1 MVVAALNVISGQVLL
16 VRDKTREIAI
26 LRTMGVTRRAILR
39 IFLMCG
45 VGVGIVGTLAG
56 VGLAVLFC
64 DNIEAIRQWLQEVA
78 HITLFPPDVYFL
90 KELPARLSVG
100 NVVGVVA
107 LSLGLSFLATGY
119 AAWRAA
125 RLDPVEA
132 LRYE

>member
-1 MVVAALNVISGQVLL
+1 
-16 VRDKTREIAI
+16 
-26 LRTMGVTRRAILR
+26 MGATRRSILR

-45 VGVGIVGTLAG
+45 IGVGIVGTALG
-56 VGLAVLFC
+56 VVLAVLFC
-64 DNIEAIRQWLQEVA
+64 DNIETIRQWLQDVA

-90 KELPARLSVG
+90 KELPARLSAANLVE
-100 NVVGVVA
+100 VIA
-107 LSLGLSFLATGY
+107 LSLGLSFLATSY

>member
-1 MVVAALNVISGQVLL
+1 
-16 VRDKTREIAI
+16 AI
-26 LRTMGVTRRAILR
+26 LRTMGATRGAVLR

-45 VGVGIVGTLAG
+45 IGVGVVGTAAG

-64 DNIEAIRQWLQEVA
+64 DNIESIRQWLQDVA

-107 LSLGLSFLATGY
+107 LSLILSALATSY

>member
-1 MVVAALNVISGQVLL
+1 MGA
-16 VRDKTREIAI
+16 TR
-26 LRTMGVTRRAILR
+26 GAILR
-39 IFLMCG
+39 IFLMAG
-45 VGVGIVGTLAG
+45 IGVGIVGTAVG
-56 VGLAVLFC
+56 VVIAVLFC
-64 DNIEAIRQWLQEVA
+64 DNIETIRQWLQEVA

-90 KELPARLSVG
+90 KELPALLSVG

-107 LSLGLSFLATGY
+107 LSLALSFLATSY